1 MPVAHV
7 ALKRRSVRVSLT
19 SIGMAANGRNGR
31 RYPRLVLGETVSVA
45 IETFRS
51 NKIRFALTALGMVIG
66 TASLILVVTIGLT
79 GKQYV
84 LQQIQSIGS
93 NMITTAYGG
102 LSIVGEESAN
112 DYLTLDDLNAVRQQV
127 PNITASSPMIDLRD
141 RIAVPGGRERDVL
154 VLGVAA
160 EYLWVRNLE
169 VLTGRFLEENDAQSR
184 GKVAV
189 ITRDLATILYGS
201 TDAAVGQVIKLS
213 GLPFVV
219 VGTFRERVD
228 TFGQS
233 EISDDTILIPYTVAR
248 FFTTTDTVDELFFS
262 MADSS
267 DIPRATEQIQAVLQS
282 RHRPDSKY
290 TVDNLTQLLAVAGKI
305 ANALT
310 TILLLIAVLMLLVSG
325 VGIMNIMLATVN
337 ARIREIGVRKAV
349 GATSAEIRMQFLTEA
364 VLISLIGGLIGIVLG
379 MALPISVRL
388 LTNYRIP
395 ISGLSV
401 IIAVL
406 VSSLIGVLFGTMPA
420 ARAAQLDPV
429 ESLRYE

>member
-1 MPVAHV
+1 
-7 ALKRRSVRVSLT
+7 
-19 SIGMAANGRNGR
+19 MANNGTNGRP
-31 RYPRLVLGETVSVA
+31 YPKLVLGETVSVA
-45 IETFRS
+45 IETFRT
-51 NKIRFALTALGMVIG
+51 NKVRFALTALGMVIG

-84 LQQIQSIGS
+84 LQQIQSIGA
-93 NMITTAYGG
+93 NMIIADYEGG
-102 LSIVGEESAN
+102 SIYSAESAN
-112 DYLTLDDLNAVRQQV
+112 DYLRIEDLNAVREQV
-127 PNITASSPMIDLRD
+127 PNITASSPMIELRD
-141 RIAVPGGRERDVL
+141 HITVPGGRERDVL

-160 EYLWVRNLE
+160 EYMWVRNLD
-169 VLTGRFLEENDAQSR
+169 VLTGRFLEDNDSQTR

-189 ITRDLATILYGS
+189 ITQNLANTLYGS
-201 TDAAVGQVIKLS
+201 TTAAVGQVIKLS

-248 FFTTTDTVDELFFS
+248 FFTTTDTVKELFFS
-262 MADSS
+262 VADSS
-267 DIPRATEQIQAVLQS
+267 DIPRATEQIQKVLQS
-282 RHRPDSKY
+282 RHRPESVYK
-290 TVDNLTQLLAVAGKI
+290 VDNLTQLLTVAGKI

-310 TILLLIAVLMLLVSG
+310 TILLLIAVLTLLVSG

-337 ARIREIGVRKAV
+337 SRIREIGVRKAV
-349 GATSAEIRMQFLTEA
+349 GATKAEIRAQFLTEA
-364 VLISLIGGLIGIVLG
+364 ILISLIGGFAGTVIG
-379 MALPISVRL
+379 MAVPISVRL

-406 VSSLIGVLFGTMPA
+406 VSSLIGVVFGTMPA